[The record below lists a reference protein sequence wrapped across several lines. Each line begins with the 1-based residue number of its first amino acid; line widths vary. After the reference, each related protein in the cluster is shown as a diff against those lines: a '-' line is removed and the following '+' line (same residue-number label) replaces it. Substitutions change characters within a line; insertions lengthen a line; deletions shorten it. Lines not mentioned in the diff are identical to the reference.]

1 MPGPAVPRA
10 PRGLPGLQ
18 LPAGSGAAPA
28 HCGAA
33 GMIAAGRSRRRFRWA
48 RGQKAEPRAAEGGA
62 GSGASGKA
70 GVPGTTI
77 GGRGYGVK
85 ANGGGQGPW
94 DPLGDSFKLLETS

>member
-1 MPGPAVPRA
+1 
-10 PRGLPGLQ
+10 
-18 LPAGSGAAPA
+18 
-28 HCGAA
+28 
-33 GMIAAGRSRRRFRWA
+33 MIAAGRSRRRFRWA